1 MNTDPKYLTLH
12 VLTTLPWHNLNRD
25 ERGMPKTLTQGGVP
39 RGMLS
44 AQSLKRA
51 ARIDYE
57 KNAHDVSY
65 RSAGHAYKLVADR
78 IAAVLANTGA
88 APLDQ
93 TKVLKASKE
102 AVDALVKAEKAAK
115 APKGAGTETDDAPAN
130 DKDTNVWLSDDEVDL
145 LAHAVIDVL
154 TNGSPPRE
162 ASAVVGVDRQ
172 VASLAIAAFGRMFAN
187 APHRQT
193 VAAIAVSPATTVH
206 QIVFETDYFTTVD
219 DLNEVYALATQQK
232 GASYLDS
239 AHYTT
244 GIYYR
249 AITID
254 KEQLRRSWSSFADA
268 DADATARVRAL
279 VRSLVMALPSGKQSS
294 TAPYTKPL
302 LVLAE
307 EQLGRTAYEFETP
320 VQPDAEGGYK
330 ASSVQALLDQRAE
343 AVAFD
348 PAGFGKATAA
358 GTASKSAEFADDV
371 VVGNLETV
379 IDHVIEWLSQ

>member
-1 MNTDPKYLTLH
+1 
-12 VLTTLPWHNLNRD
+12 
-25 ERGMPKTLTQGGVP
+25 
-39 RGMLS
+39 MLS

-57 KNAHDVSY
+57 KSAQDVSY

-78 IAAVLANTGA
+78 IAAVPANTGA

-93 TKVLKASKE
+93 EKVLKASKE

-115 APKGAGTETDDAPAN
+115 APKGAGTETTDAPAN

-145 LAHAVIDVL
+145 LAHAVIDAL
-154 TNGSPPRE
+154 THGSPPRE

-219 DLNEVYALATQQK
+219 DLNEVYALATQQQ

-244 GIYYR
+244 GVYYR

-254 KEQLRRSWSSFADA
+254 KEQLRRSWSSFA

-330 ASSVQALLDQRAE
+330 APSVRALLDQRAE

-348 PAGFGKATAA
+348 PAGFGRATAA
-358 GTASKSAEFADDV
+358 GTASTSAKFADDV
-371 VVGNLETV
+371 TVGNLETV
-379 IDHVIEWLSQ
+379 IDHVIEWLSR

>member
-1 MNTDPKYLTLH
+1 MSTDLKYLTLH

-25 ERGMPKTLTQGGVP
+25 ERGMPKTFTQGGVP

-57 KNAHDVSY
+57 KNAQDVSF

-93 TKVLKASKE
+93 EKVLKASKE

-115 APKGAGTETDDAPAN
+115 APKKAGTETADAPAN

-145 LAHAVIDVL
+145 LAHAVIDAL
-154 TNGSPPRE
+154 ANGTPPRE
-162 ASAVVGVDRQ
+162 ASAVVGVDRK

-219 DLNEVYALATQQK
+219 DLNEVYALATQQQ

-244 GIYYR
+244 GVYYR

-254 KEQLRRSWSSFADA
+254 KEQLRRSWSSFA

-330 ASSVQALLDQRAE
+330 ASSVRALLDQRAE

-348 PAGFGKATAA
+348 PAGFGQATAA
-358 GTASKSAEFADDV
+358 GTAATSAKFADDV
-371 VVGNLETV
+371 TVGNLATV
-379 IDHVIEWLSQ
+379 IDHVIEWLSR